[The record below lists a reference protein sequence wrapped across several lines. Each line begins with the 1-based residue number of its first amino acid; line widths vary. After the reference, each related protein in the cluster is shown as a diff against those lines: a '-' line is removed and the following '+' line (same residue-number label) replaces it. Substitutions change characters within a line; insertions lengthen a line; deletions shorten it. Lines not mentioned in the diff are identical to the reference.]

1 MTYESVNSSP
11 SISFQHEASTFF
23 AALEHTP
30 PDAVTACT
38 GWTAHE
44 FVAHLAAAG
53 LEVALNLE
61 AYEEGRP
68 VPPTRSFEEREA
80 PFRIMDDRLLRVEL
94 PKSIARM
101 SRALDAVLNKEPD
114 AVVPWTGRQMV
125 VKTFLTHL
133 RSEFAIHRF
142 DLIGDDEISKE
153 LLAQSD
159 LTNHAV
165 TVLGKALLLR
175 GSNPKFLGFRATIAS
190 PDASDV
196 MVLVDAEGS
205 RLMHTEELSEPAV
218 TGDSAAR
225 LLLLWGRKP
234 DNPSRLQAP
243 GGSEV
248 LRQLQTLL
256 AGY

>member
-1 MTYESVNSSP
+1 MSYESVNSAP
-11 SISFQHEASTFF
+11 SISFQREANAFF
-23 AALEHTP
+23 ATVECTS
-30 PDAVTACT
+30 PDAITACS

-44 FVAHLAAAG
+44 IVAHLAAAG

-61 AYEEGRP
+61 AYGEGRP

-80 PFRIMDDRLLRVEL
+80 PFREMNDHLLRVEL

-101 SRALDAVLNKEPD
+101 SSALDAVLSNEPD

-142 DLIGDDEISKE
+142 DLIGDDEINKE
-153 LLAQSD
+153 LLAQPD

-175 GSNPKFLGFRATIAS
+175 GSNPESLGFRATIAS
-190 PDASDV
+190 PGASDV
-196 MVLVDAEGS
+196 TVVVDAEGS
-205 RLMHTEELSEPAV
+205 RLIHTEDLLEASV
-218 TGDSAAR
+218 IGDSAAR
-225 LLLLWGRKP
+225 LLFLWGRKP
-234 DNPSRLQAP
+234 GDPSRLKAP
-243 GGSEV
+243 RGPDV
-248 LRQLQTLL
+248 LRSLQTLL

>member
-1 MTYESVNSSP
+1 MSYESVNSSP
-11 SISFQHEASTFF
+11 SISFQREANAFF
-23 AALEHTP
+23 AALERTS
-30 PDAVTACT
+30 PDAITACS

-44 FVAHLAAAG
+44 IVAHLAAAG

-61 AYEEGRP
+61 AYGEGRP

-80 PFRIMDDRLLRVEL
+80 PFREMNDHLLRVEL

-101 SRALDAVLNKEPD
+101 SSALDAVLANEPD

-153 LLAQSD
+153 LLAQPD

-165 TVLGKALLLR
+165 
-175 GSNPKFLGFRATIAS
+175 
-190 PDASDV
+190 
-196 MVLVDAEGS
+196 
-205 RLMHTEELSEPAV
+205 
-218 TGDSAAR
+218 
-225 LLLLWGRKP
+225 
-234 DNPSRLQAP
+234 
-243 GGSEV
+243 
-248 LRQLQTLL
+248 
-256 AGY
+256 